1 MEGILFMSQVG
12 ASLVG
17 GLLLFLAACA
27 FVLLGYLSGEEVER
41 GRIFWAEW
49 PITETLMAK
58 EAPKKKAHKAA

>member
-12 ASLVG
+12 VSLVG

-27 FVLLGYLSGEEVER
+27 FVLLGYLSGEEIER

-49 PITETLMAK
+49 PIAETLRAE
-58 EAPKKKAHKAA
+58 EAPKKEVHKAA